1 MSVKNKIVFAADKT
15 GTNITSP
22 YVAETT
28 TGINFEE
35 DQQDIIKNTGG
46 VQSLADQVE
55 RLEAMQKQLEIQEEA
70 IKEKKKQ
77 IQYISGEVIPT
88 MMSDMG
94 LAELKLHD
102 GSHLKVSTSY
112 RATITEAN
120 KEAAFNWLREN
131 GLGDIIKNEIS
142 VSFGRNEDNKAA
154 DYAELAKGQ
163 GFQPTQKMKVEP
175 MTLKA
180 LVRERIEAGKEMPTE
195 IFGVF
200 SENKTTIKRSK

>member
-1 MSVKNKIVFAADKT
+1 MAID
-15 GTNITSP
+15 
-22 YVAETT
+22 
-28 TGINFEE
+28 FEK
-35 DQQDIIKNTGG
+35 DQQDAMTRTENI
-46 VQSLADQVE
+46 QSLADQVE
-55 RLEAMQKQLEIQEEA
+55 RLEGVLRRIELSENNLKDLK
-70 IKEKKKQ
+70 KEHQ
-77 IQYISGEVIPT
+77 RISGEVIPT
-88 MMSDMG
+88 MMSEMG
-94 LAELKLHD
+94 LSELKLQD

-200 SENKTTIKRSK
+200 SENKTTIKRNK

>member
-1 MSVKNKIVFAADKT
+1 MAIKQQIKFKD
-15 GTNITSP
+15 
-22 YVAETT
+22 E
-28 TGINFEE
+28 INFEA

-77 IQYISGEVIPT
+77 IQHISGEVIPT
-88 MMSDMG
+88 MMSEMG

-112 RATITEAN
+112 KAHISEAN
-120 KEAAFNWLREN
+120 KEMAYNWLREN

-180 LVRERIEAGKEMPTE
+180 LVRERIEAGKDMPTE
-195 IFGVF
+195 IFGIF
-200 SENKTTIKRSK
+200 SENKTTIKRNK

>member
-1 MSVKNKIVFAADKT
+1 MTID
-15 GTNITSP
+15 
-22 YVAETT
+22 
-28 TGINFEE
+28 FEK
-35 DQQDIIKNTGG
+35 DQQDAMKRTDNI
-46 VQSLADQVE
+46 QSLADQVQ
-55 RLEAMQKQLEIQEEA
+55 RLEAMQQQLEIQENA
-70 IKEKKKQ
+70 LKEKKKQ
-77 IQYISGEVIPT
+77 IQHISGEVIPT
-88 MMSDMG
+88 MMSEMG

-120 KEAAFNWLREN
+120 KEAAFNWLRNN

-195 IFGVF
+195 IVGVF
-200 SENKTTIKRSK
+200 SENKTTIKRNK

>member
-1 MSVKNKIVFAADKT
+1 MTID
-15 GTNITSP
+15 
-22 YVAETT
+22 
-28 TGINFEE
+28 FEK
-35 DQQDIIKNTGG
+35 DQQDAMKRTDNI
-46 VQSLADQVE
+46 QSLADQVQ
-55 RLEAMQKQLEIQEEA
+55 RLEAMQQQLEIQEDA
-70 IKEKKKQ
+70 LKEKKKQ
-77 IQYISGEVIPT
+77 IQHLSGEVIPT
-88 MMSDMG
+88 MMSEMG

-102 GSHLKVSTSY
+102 GSHLKVSTTY

-120 KEAAFNWLREN
+120 KETAFNWLREN

-200 SENKTTIKRSK
+200 SENKTTIKRNK

>member
-1 MSVKNKIVFAADKT
+1 MSVKNKIVFAADKS
-15 GTNITSP
+15 GTHTTNP

-28 TGINFEE
+28 TGINFEA
-35 DQQDIIKNTGG
+35 DQQDVIKNTGG

-77 IQYISGEVIPT
+77 IQHISGEVIPT
-88 MMSDMG
+88 MMSEMG

-112 RATITEAN
+112 KAHISEAN
-120 KEAAFNWLREN
+120 KEMAYNWLREN

-154 DYAELAKGQ
+154 DYAELAKSN

-200 SENKTTIKRSK
+200 SENKTTIKRNK